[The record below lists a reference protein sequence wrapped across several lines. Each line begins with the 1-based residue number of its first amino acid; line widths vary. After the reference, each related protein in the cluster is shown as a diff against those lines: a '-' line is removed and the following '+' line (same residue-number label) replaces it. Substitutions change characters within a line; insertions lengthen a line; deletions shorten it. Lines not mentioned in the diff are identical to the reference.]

1 MALTTKQER
10 FCTEVVKQS
19 NYSDAYR
26 IAYDCSRTSD
36 LVVNNKASE
45 LMARGDIKVRVS
57 ELKKAV
63 QEKNIY
69 TIEQSI
75 KRDLSLIERYEAAL
89 SVLEDINAKSKDI
102 EVAERTIKYIGQSG
116 YSNAQDRISKQSG
129 FYEKDNVQKGDKITL
144 IERRVIKK

>member
-89 SVLEDINAKSKDI
+89 SVLEDINAESKDI